1 MISRETPLIACP
13 KLAIEIAGPG
23 SGMVPQS
30 MPRFEFFPEDDPS
43 PAPPLDPVHT
53 LEQHLRAGFSGD
65 LALDLVLNDLVSRAA
80 EATGAS
86 AAALALVRGEDMVCR
101 AKTGKLAPELG
112 APVSPRDGLSG
123 DCLKTHQPQISDDTQ
138 IDSRVD
144 PDVSRRLGIRSIL
157 IVPVF
162 EWSGDDPDSNSDSK
176 GRFAGVLEV
185 FSTTPAAFGRDEQK
199 TLEKFADECARIRQD
214 VLELTPHKPKASAG
228 SLAEIALP
236 RILEAENHAPEI
248 VEHDLTLPGF
258 VQAVPPPSPSY
269 DFWTLFLGTLAIIAI
284 IGVSFVIG
292 YRIGW
297 VHPTA
302 SRAQIAQ
309 PQPVD
314 PQPVEPAAASAPATT
329 KPARAKAVA
338 RSARPVRSEDAPP
351 LGDDLVVY
359 EKGKEI
365 YRLKGDPAKPKQAKA
380 TGDAV
385 VPASSTS
392 KIPDPKQPR

>member
-1 MISRETPLIACP
+1 
-13 KLAIEIAGPG
+13 
-23 SGMVPQS
+23 MVPQS
-30 MPRFEFFPEDDPS
+30 MPRFEFFPEEDPT
-43 PAPPLDPVHT
+43 PAPLDPAHT

-86 AAALALVRGEDMVCR
+86 AAALALVRGDDMVCR

-123 DCLKTHQPQISDDTQ
+123 DCLKTHQPQISDDTE

-162 EWSGDDPDSNSDSK
+162 DSSGDDTDSNTDTK

-185 FSTTPAAFGRDEQK
+185 FSTTPAAFGPDEQK
-199 TLEKFADECARIRQD
+199 TLEKFAEECARIRQD
-214 VLELTPHKPKASAG
+214 VLELTPHKPKASPI
-228 SLAEIALP
+228 SLSEIALP
-236 RILEAENHAPEI
+236 RILEAETQAPEI
-248 VEHDLTLPGF
+248 VEHDFTLPGF
-258 VQAVPPPSPSY
+258 GPAAPPPPSSSY
-269 DFWTLFLGTLAIIAI
+269 DFWTLFLGTLAILAI

-309 PQPVD
+309 PQPAD
-314 PQPVEPAAASAPATT
+314 PEPVEPAATSAPSTT
-329 KPARAKAVA
+329 KPARAKAVP
-338 RSARPVRSEDAPP
+338 RSARPVKSESAKSEDAPP

-359 EKGKEI
+359 EKGKVI
-365 YRLKGDPAKPKQAKA
+365 FRLKSDTPKTKQAKA
-380 TGDAV
+380 AGDAV

-392 KIPDPKQPR
+392 KIADPKQPR